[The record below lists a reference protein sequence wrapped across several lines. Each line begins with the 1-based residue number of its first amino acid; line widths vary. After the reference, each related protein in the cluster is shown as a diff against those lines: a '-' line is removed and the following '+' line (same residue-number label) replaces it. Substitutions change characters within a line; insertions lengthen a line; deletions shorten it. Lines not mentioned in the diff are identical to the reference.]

1 MKRYNG
7 FTLFIFAVSLM
18 LFFQNN
24 AALADIITKGIRAS
38 DELAV
43 SGPATITGAVTL
55 VNESLQISNTTLTST
70 ATEARTITLPNAN
83 GTVALT
89 SDIDLKANTANVY
102 TKTYVDSQFALKANT
117 ADVYTKTEI
126 NTALSTSTLAVSDT
140 ANITGT
146 LTLIDESLIIS
157 NSTLISTATTAR
169 NITLPDASGTLM
181 LSSANGDAS
190 MNTLTVLGLLDAETI
205 NSDSM
210 ELTEL
215 SIKGMAKFHGGTIT
229 PSGIAITLTSDG
241 VVIDGFRS
249 SPDGIEISST
259 GGVKIAGDVE
269 FSDTVT
275 ADAAYIT
282 HLVVTGKSSTTCEGP
297 VTAKDTVDVW
307 GVATFST
314 AISVGA
320 NLDVWGIATF
330 NTAISVG
337 ANLDVWGVATF
348 NTSVSING
356 DLNVTGEVIKGGGTF
371 KIDHPLE
378 PANKYLYHSFVES
391 PDMMNIYNG
400 NIITDDDGLATIELP
415 DYFEALNKDFRYQL
429 TCIGNFTQAI
439 IFEKIHDNRFVIKTD
454 LPKVEV
460 SWQVTGIRKDP
471 YAEQNR
477 IQVEVEKNASERGTY
492 LYPDLYK

>member
-1 MKRYNG
+1 M
-7 FTLFIFAVSLM
+7 
-18 LFFQNN
+18 
-24 AALADIITKGIRAS
+24 
-38 DELAV
+38 
-43 SGPATITGAVTL
+43 
-55 VNESLQISNTTLTST
+55 
-70 ATEARTITLPNAN
+70 
-83 GTVALT
+83 ALT

-297 VTAKDTVDVW
+297 VTAKDTVEIWGVATLKGKVDALKNVNINGTVTAKDTVDVW
-307 GVATFST
+307 GVATFS
-314 AISVGA
+314 
-320 NLDVWGIATF
+320 
-330 NTAISVG
+330 TAISVG